1 MDSDSSAAKTVFR
14 GASIVIVGLLINAV
28 VGFGIRLVVARNLS
42 TAEYG
47 QFALGRSFLL
57 SLGIFTIMG
66 LHDGL
71 GRHLPRTS
79 SASEERGFLISA
91 ATMAL
96 GVSMTVAAVGIIFAN
111 HIATFLNQ
119 PGAADMFRVFLI
131 GLPGLAAVRLAV
143 GGMQGKERAFPRV
156 LMDQIILPL
165 SQLGLAALGIWLGVD
180 PWLIGLGVSA
190 GYLIAGAFGLSW
202 LLYRTNLSD
211 RTITPQP
218 KYRTLL
224 AFSLPIVLSGMM
236 FEVLTRMDIFL
247 LSYFTSNSGLVGTYD
262 VVYPLATQL
271 TLLLTAA
278 GYLTMPVLSRL
289 DKESNYRTMRETYSL
304 ITKWILLATLPVV
317 GVFVVFPETIIQ
329 YTFGG
334 KYLTGAVALQVLTV
348 GFATHTIVGPN
359 GNVLKAL
366 GEPRLLLICTITTA
380 AINIVLNVVLIPPLQ
395 LAGAAIATTL
405 SYAVF
410 NITVSAMLYRE
421 ARLLPLTMRTL
432 SVGVLGTLAFGGA
445 YWLTAWIDVVGWKAL
460 LTTCLLFAP
469 VYLAC
474 LLLFGVTDA
483 ELDLLAQ
490 VEQSTGRDL
499 EFFRRLLKKVAQ
511 Y

>member
-1 MDSDSSAAKTVFR
+1 MSDSSAAKTVFS
-14 GASIVIVGLLINAV
+14 GASIVVVGLLISAV

-42 TAEYG
+42 TANYG
-47 QFALGRSFLL
+47 QFALGRSLLL
-57 SLGIFTIMG
+57 SLGILTMMG

-79 SASEERGFLISA
+79 SANEERGYLISA
-91 ATMAL
+91 LTIGL
-96 GVSMTVAAVGIIFAN
+96 GVSLTVATVGIIFAN
-111 HIATFLNQ
+111 RIAALLNQ
-119 PGAADMFRVFLI
+119 PGSTGMIRVFLI

-143 GGMQGKERAFPRV
+143 GGMQGKERAFPRI
-156 LMDQIILPL
+156 LMEQITLPL
-165 SQLGLAALGIWLGVD
+165 SQLGLAALGIWMGAN
-180 PWLIGLGVSA
+180 PRFIGLGISA
-190 GYLIAGAFGLSW
+190 GYLIAGAFGLGW
-202 LLYRTNLSD
+202 LLYQTNLSD
-211 RTITPQP
+211 RNITPQR

-224 AFSLPIVLSGMM
+224 TFSLPIVLSGMM

-247 LSYFTSNSGLVGTYD
+247 LSYFTSDSGLVGTYD

-289 DKESNYRTMRETYSL
+289 DKVGDYRAMRETYSL

-317 GVFVVFPETIIQ
+317 GVFVAFPETIIQ
-329 YTFGG
+329 YTFGE
-334 KYLTGAVALQVLTV
+334 KYVAGAIALKLLAV
-348 GFATHTIVGPN
+348 GFATHTVVGPN

-366 GEPRLLLICTITTA
+366 GEPRLLLVCTITTA
-380 AINIVLNVVLIPPLQ
+380 AINTVLNVVLIPSLQ

-410 NITVSAMLYRE
+410 NITVSIMLYRKS
-421 ARLLPLTMRTL
+421 RLLPLTTRTL
-432 SVGVLGTLAFGGA
+432 GVSSLGAFVFGGI
-445 YWLTAWIDVVGWKAL
+445 YWITTQLDVVGLKAL
-460 LTTCLLFAP
+460 LTVCLLFAP

-483 ELDLLAQ
+483 ELDLLAE
-490 VEQSTGRDL
+490 VEQSTERDL
-499 EFFRRLLKKVAQ
+499 EFIKRMLKRVAQ